1 MEKKSKI
8 LLGILAIVLII
19 FAGYMLA
26 KHMDVLQTNANNEE
40 MNKNEINEVVN
51 QVLNEIKD
59 EVQNP
64 VEENVIQNKID
75 NTIENST
82 TNDTNN
88 VETNGAQTGEE
99 DRQKAIDMAKKEW
112 GEDDSVSFKIDEQT
126 EDGKFV
132 VSVVDKNTTKVIFWY
147 AVDVKNNTIEEK

>member
-59 EVQNP
+59 EVQNS
-64 VEENVIQNKID
+64 VGENVIQNKID

-88 VETNGAQTGEE
+88 VETNVAQTGEE

>member
-59 EVQNP
+59 EVQNS
-64 VEENVIQNKID
+64 VGENVIQNKID